1 MTSWPRRLR
10 ERPLEEF
17 RDVEPADVL
26 AVLRLRGVVE
36 HDQAIR
42 ARGGDRIG
50 PRLLDVAQAAVV
62 HPLARPLVHPHPG
75 PTCAAAESPN
85 AAFAHPDHPHA
96 RAPVQHIP
104 RVTGYV
110 ILASEI
116 AGIVVPLALEG

>member
-50 PRLLDVAQAAVV
+50 PRLLDVAQAAVG

-75 PTCAAAESPN
+75 PTCAAAESPI
-85 AAFAHPDHPHA
+85 AAFAHLDQAHA
-96 RAPVQHIP
+96 PGPVQHIP
-104 RVTGYV
+104 RLIVYV
-110 ILASEI
+110 IVASAVAE
-116 AGIVVPLALEG
+116 